1 MLIQKL
7 HPALKP
13 SQQLVLADSG
23 NPLFSRQ
30 GDWDSGSA
38 LHCVAMALALLG
50 KLTDPVALSRSGGGP
65 ETAFWD
71 CACPHYLHGL
81 TRSELESFVWELNL
95 GVRPVALRDGRGSIL
110 NFCERELKRGWPVI
124 VGWRR
129 RLVRDAHAALVIGI
143 EGRQH
148 RRAFEPSALL
158 LLDPAA
164 VEPRL
169 AACNARLIFD
179 RKRASYVTETRAY
192 PVTIDTAISIRL
204 ITGRPPALISDGCA

>member
-7 HPALKP
+7 HPALRP
-13 SQQLVLADSG
+13 GQQLVLADSG
-23 NPLFSRQ
+23 NALFSRQ
-30 GDWDSGSA
+30 GHWDSGSA

-50 KLTDPVALSRSGGGP
+50 KLTDPVALSQSSTGP
-65 ETAFWD
+65 EMAFWD
-71 CACPHYLHGL
+71 RAWPNYLHGL

-95 GVRPVALRDGRGSIL
+95 GVRPVALHDGRSSIL
-110 NFCERELKRGWPVI
+110 NFCELELKRGWPVI

-143 EGRQH
+143 KGRQH

-164 VEPRL
+164 VEPGL
-169 AACNARLIFD
+169 TACNARLAFD
-179 RKRASYVTETRAY
+179 RKRPSYVTDMHVY
-192 PVTIDTAISIRL
+192 PVTVDMALSIRP
-204 ITGRPPALISDGCA
+204 IAKPPPALISGGCA

>member
-1 MLIQKL
+1 MLIQKF
-7 HPALKP
+7 HPALRP
-13 SQQLVLADSG
+13 GQRLVLAASG
-23 NPLFSRQ
+23 KPLFSRQ
-30 GDWDSGSA
+30 GDWDGGSA

-50 KLTDPVALSRSGGGP
+50 KLTDPVALYRSAAGP

-71 CACPHYLHGL
+71 RAWPHYLHGL
-81 TRSELESFVWELNL
+81 TPSELESFVWELNV
-95 GVRPVALRDGRGSIL
+95 GVRPVALQDRQGSIL

-129 RLVRDAHAALVIGI
+129 RVVRDAHAALVIGI

-164 VEPRL
+164 VEPRF
-169 AACNARLIFD
+169 AACNARLVFD
-179 RKRASYVTETRAY
+179 HKRPSYVTETRAY
-192 PVTIDTAISIRL
+192 PVTVDTAISIRP
-204 ITGRPPALISDGCA
+204 ITGPPPALISGGCA

>member
-7 HPALKP
+7 HPALKL

-50 KLTDPVALSRSGGGP
+50 KLADPVALSRSDTGP
-65 ETAFWD
+65 EAGFWD
-71 CACPHYLHGL
+71 RAWPYYLHGL
-81 TRSELESFVWELNL
+81 TLSELESFIWELNL
-95 GVRPVALRDGRGSIL
+95 GVRPGARPDGRGSIL

-129 RLVRDAHAALVIGI
+129 HPVRDAHAALVIGI
-143 EGRQH
+143 EGRQQK
-148 RRAFEPSALL
+148 RAFEPNALL

-164 VEPRL
+164 TVPRL
-169 AACNARLIFD
+169 SAYNARLAFD
-179 RKRASYVTETRAY
+179 RKRPSYMTETHAY
-192 PVTIDTAISIRL
+192 PVTLDAAVALRPIA
-204 ITGRPPALISDGCA
+204 RPPPAVISSGCA

>member
-13 SQQLVLADSG
+13 GQQLVLADSG

-71 CACPHYLHGL
+71 RAWPHYLHGL

-95 GVRPVALRDGRGSIL
+95 GVRPVALRHGRGSIL

-148 RRAFEPSALL
+148 RRAFEPGALL

-169 AACNARLIFD
+169 AACNARLVFD
-179 RKRASYVTETRAY
+179 RERASYVTETRAY
-192 PVTIDTAISIRL
+192 PVTVDTAISIRP
-204 ITGRPPALISDGCA
+204 ITGPRPAFISDGCA